1 MNTTAVCEYVPCA
14 RRCDPSR
21 PHRAVLVF
29 LAIGTSD
36 ALAAASRGIAR
47 RLKAKARLVEGGC
60 VCESWE
66 ACEVLCGSGK

>member
-21 PHRAVLVF
+21 PHRAVLVC

-36 ALAAASRGIAR
+36 ALAAAGQGIAR
-47 RLKAKARLVEGGC
+47 RLTGRGATDWWKEG
-60 VCESWE
+60 VRE
-66 ACEVLCGSGK
+66 LGSM